1 MISERATLE
10 EAANHGPG
18 VQAYFAN
25 RLAAIQG
32 GYGQLLQGTRDYL
45 GGLVQARLAVANN
58 LQPVA
63 YDFALPDVVQNAQV
77 NLNPFD

>member
-1 MISERATLE
+1 MISERATLD
-10 EAANHGPG
+10 EAAIHGAG

-25 RLAAIQG
+25 GLRGVQG
-32 GYGQLLQGTRDYL
+32 GYLGLLQGTRDYIE
-45 GGLVQARLAVANN
+45 GLVQARLAVANN

-63 YDFALPDVVQNAQV
+63 YDFHLPDVVQNAQV